1 MKVKSLSHV
10 RVLATPW
17 TVAHQAPP
25 SMRFSWQEYWSGLP
39 LPSPS
44 EIKKAQKKKR
54 HYLKSF
60 SSLNIYSIYV
70 YKKSAQTQTQV
81 VDVAQDTVS
90 GLRTVSMYYTLI
102 VTYVSTY
109 NNILIY
115 NILFIIIL
123 HIQIPPTSKK

>member
-1 MKVKSLSHV
+1 M
-10 RVLATPW
+10 
-17 TVAHQAPP
+17 
-25 SMRFSWQEYWSGLP
+25 
-39 LPSPS
+39 
-44 EIKKAQKKKR
+44 
-54 HYLKSF
+54 
-60 SSLNIYSIYV
+60 

>member
-1 MKVKSLSHV
+1 MKVKSLSRV